1 MVEEKGSCRERETER
16 ASKVFEN
23 FFKPKRDEEDDHE
36 ERLDAEEGS
45 GKSIEVEEWLE
56 KEQPSAEEV
65 IDGEEQQ
72 DLQEAIGNNEYQEE
86 ADESNDQE
94 TGEGDWLESLSSH
107 QQQDVKIHLAL
118 VHKNIGFLQFEN
130 EHPVVPSKLKDSLIK
145 AGLTAFQNNEGELPR
160 GKFENR
166 TQLLTKRWFM
176 KRQTNGE
183 EVTRTWLVYLP

>member
-1 MVEEKGSCRERETER
+1 MPKSTLMANRQIESR
-16 ASKVFEN
+16 
-23 FFKPKRDEEDDHE
+23 PKRDEEDDHE

-94 TGEGDWLESLSSH
+94 TVKVLGEMSDDAVENMVKRTRFLSAARIELCDALGD
-107 QQQDVKIHLAL
+107 
-118 VHKNIGFLQFEN
+118 
-130 EHPVVPSKLKDSLIK
+130 
-145 AGLTAFQNNEGELPR
+145 
-160 GKFENR
+160 
-166 TQLLTKRWFM
+166 
-176 KRQTNGE
+176 
-183 EVTRTWLVYLP
+183 